1 MVDDENLN
9 TLEEEERLNNLEA
22 RMGRLEGRMR
32 ALSNSVDEL
41 RKEIEGAFFGTETDP
56 ERLQRMKQ
64 IGLLGKLDEIA
75 NILRERLPD
84 SE

>member
-75 NILRERLPD
+75 NILRQRLPD

>member
-41 RKEIEGAFFGTETDP
+41 RKEIEGAFFGAETDP